1 MSTKG
6 TETSREKVAKLL
18 EQLKESNPESV
29 LQIEDYIKTVETRL
43 QATPATQ
50 EESQS
55 TLAIFD
61 SIYSQSAILLKKS
74 PDSDNQLLSWVIENA
89 NPATYEVLGTVDED
103 CKGHKLS
110 DFIEASYS
118 LTVPDTIDENYEDTF
133 EVDIPNLF
141 KYLVINVK
149 GRSNGDLI
157 CCISDQS
164 ECYML
169 RNELNRHLQ
178 RFELITESIN
188 ITSSNNSYDKA
199 FEMILERVG
208 FHLSPKRILVFID
221 NNRKGD
227 LKYQWT
233 AQGHNAIA
241 TGTSINHTL
250 CESWNK
256 MLAERKMILGFNV
269 KNLPTDIANTL
280 TNIGLHNA
288 YIFPLANNDKTYGSI
303 LLETMEGN
311 ALDNFEINYIQGIA
325 TLLAGHISNK
335 LITDDLIKEKER
347 AQEADRLKSS
357 FLVNMSH
364 DIRIPMNAII
374 GFSDLLADEDLTQTE
389 REDFTDQIRKSGQ
402 DLVTLID
409 NIIDISKIETGQMTV
424 KKDNC
429 KLTTLFNEILALYKK
444 NSKLEECDDLSLQL
458 DLPPKYTDIEF
469 STDIFKFKQ
478 IYTNLIDNAI
488 KFTDSGFIKF
498 GISKAWDNTIE
509 FYVQDTGIGISEK
522 ELPII
527 FKRFSKV
534 DRTFAKEYN
543 GTGLGLSICQSL
555 VEMLGGEIHV
565 VSVLGKG
572 STFYFTHPLPCQL
585 NDNFN
590 GVREVKSPY
599 NWKDHTI
606 VVVDDNEDDTK
617 IIKHILTNTGIDAV
631 WLKNG
636 NEALTYFEE
645 GNFADTMLIEL
656 TESNLKATSKIHD
669 ISPVAIIA
677 QTTNKSAEDRTIA
690 LKSGCSELI
699 VKPIN
704 TTDFLATIDGFFA
717 KK

>member
-6 TETSREKVAKLL
+6 TETSRKEVTKLL
-18 EQLKESNPESV
+18 ELLKKSNPDAV
-29 LQIEDYIKTVETRL
+29 LKIEDYIRTVESR
-43 QATPATQ
+43 QQDMPAFQ
-50 EESQS
+50 EETQ
-55 TLAIFD
+55 TDMALFNNV
-61 SIYSQSAILLKKS
+61 YSQSAILLKKA
-74 PDSDNQLLSWVIENA
+74 PDSDNRLLSWMIEKA
-89 NPATYEVLGTVDED
+89 NPATYEVLGTVAEE
-103 CKGHKLS
+103 CIGHRLS

-118 LTVPDTIDENYEDTF
+118 LTVPDTIDENYDDTF
-133 EVDIPNLF
+133 EVDIPNSP
-141 KYLVINVK
+141 KYLVINTK
-149 GRSNGDLI
+149 GRYNGELI
-157 CCISDQS
+157 CCITDQS

-188 ITSSNNSYDKA
+188 ISSSNNSYDKV

-208 FHLSPKRILVFID
+208 FHISPKRILVFID
-221 NNRKGD
+221 NDGKGD

-233 AQGHNAIA
+233 AQGQTSIES
-241 TGTSINHTL
+241 GTSINHTL

-269 KNLPTDIANTL
+269 KSLPVDIADTL
-280 TNIGLHNA
+280 TNIGLRNA

-303 LLETMEGN
+303 LLETKEDN

-325 TLLAGHISNK
+325 TLLAGHINNK

-389 REDFTDQIRKSGQ
+389 REDFIDQIRKSGQ

-429 KLTTLFNEILALYKK
+429 KLTTLFNDILGLYKN
-444 NSKLEECDDLSLQL
+444 NSKLEECDNLSLQL
-458 DLPPKYTDIEF
+458 DLPPKYADIEF

-555 VEMLGGEIHV
+555 VEMLDGKIHV
-565 VSVLGKG
+565 VSVIGKG

-590 GVREVKSPY
+590 GIREVKSPY

-606 VVVDDNEDDTK
+606 VIVDNNEDDTK
-617 IIKHILTNTGIDAV
+617 ITKHILTNTGIDAV
-631 WLKNG
+631 WLKKG
-636 NEALTYFEE
+636 NEAITYFEE
-645 GNFADTMLIEL
+645 GNLADVMLIEL
-656 TESNLKATSKIHD
+656 TESNLNAISKIHD

-677 QTTNKSAEDRTIA
+677 QTTNKSVEDRTIA